1 MYITNANGIES
12 KENFDWETYFSRT
25 SKEEVLKTVNL
36 ENIVKNTRKHLQED
50 IPLMVFTL
58 GKMMFNLL
66 EGFDF
71 QEPEILEL
79 GAATG
84 LLTKW
89 LLSQYD
95 GKAVLVDKSDAS
107 YRAFSSKAGHLAAS
121 ITYLVED
128 VFKLNLEK
136 KFDIVCSFGLI
147 EHFPDKTSILAV
159 HQKFVTDPGII
170 IILVPLDS
178 PLSRAFFEVHP
189 ELNLGY
195 RELLTVKELWDLLK
209 QDNLEILKT
218 QVSVG
223 YVYDYIGVL
232 CRKKC

>member
-1 MYITNANGIES
+1 MYITNAKDSEVQ
-12 KENFDWETYFSRT
+12 ENFDWEKYFSQPST
-25 SKEEVLKTVNL
+25 EEALKTVHL
-36 ENIVKNTRKHLQED
+36 ENVVTNTRKHLQED
-50 IPLMVFTL
+50 IPRMVFTL

-66 EGFDF
+66 EEFDF
-71 QEPEILEL
+71 KEPEILEL

-89 LLSQYD
+89 LLSQYG
-95 GKAVLVDKSDAS
+95 GKAVLVDKSDAA
-107 YRAFSSKAGHLAAS
+107 YRAFSSKAGHFATS

-128 VFKLNLEK
+128 VFKLKSEK

-147 EHFPDKTSILAV
+147 EHFPDKTGILAV
-159 HQKFVTDPGII
+159 HQEFVKESGII

-178 PLSRAFFEVHP
+178 PLSRVFFEVHP

-195 RELLTVKELWDLLK
+195 RELLTVKELCNLLK

-218 QVSVG
+218 QISVG

-232 CRKKC
+232 CRKK